1 MTNQSMRAAVL
12 VCCTAL
18 AMPAGTLFVDCAGG
32 DDARDGLSP
41 ATAVRT
47 IAAVNKRTFSA
58 GDSILLRRGITCAGM
73 LSPSGSG
80 TAQAPV
86 TLGAYDSG
94 AAPVIDAGANE
105 SAIRLFNQQGW
116 QIENIETTGGS
127 RYGIHVGGDKA
138 RMSHFRIAEV
148 AVHDVHGALTSKDS
162 GLIVFSA
169 SGSGIFDDV
178 VIDGATAWNTTQWA
192 GIEVVGA
199 AYSNRMDGSHGT
211 NVTVRNSVVHDVYGD
226 GIILFIVEHGLIER
240 SAAWRT
246 GQQPKETVGTPSA
259 IWTWMCNDCVVQ
271 YNESWLSASPS
282 VDGGA
287 FDIDWGNRD
296 NTVQF
301 NYGHDSRGYC
311 AAVFGASG
319 LTTVNSIIRKNVC
332 ANNGRDAA
340 LAKRQGDL
348 FLSTWDNGK
357 LDGVSIHD
365 NAIYWNPDGDSYA
378 LNNTADFTGAA
389 TNSFEQNTV
398 VSRVPGL
405 ILSNASLHFDGNGYS
420 VAGDAPGKFEY
431 GGAKPANFAE
441 YQANSGQDTHS
452 RFAPLRSRVAAKAKG
467 KLDRS
472 LLGDA
477 AGSPA
482 LVSLLD
488 NSADAHSQLVFLR
501 SMHEQYASR
510 GLKVRIVGSPDPNWR
525 LDGIPLRSRPS
536 SPHARIETFLV
547 SANGA
552 IVEHWRG
559 FTPAQSLGLAIQKL
573 LGLWTFGDQFV
584 PQAP

>member
-1 MTNQSMRAAVL
+1 MTNQPLRAAVL
-12 VCCTAL
+12 VCCAAL
-18 AMPAGTLFVDCAGG
+18 AMQAGTLFVDCSSG
-32 DDARDGLSP
+32 DDARDALSP
-41 ATAVRT
+41 ATALRT
-47 IAAVNKRTFSA
+47 IAAVNKRVLFP
-58 GDSILLRRGITCAGM
+58 GDSILLRRGATCAGM

-80 TAQAPV
+80 TPIAPI

-94 AAPVIDAGANE
+94 AAPVIDGGANE

-116 QIENIETTGGS
+116 HIENIETTGGS
-127 RYGIHVGGDKA
+127 RYGIHVGGDLK
-138 RMSHFRIAEV
+138 RMSHFRITDV
-148 AVHDVHGALTSKDS
+148 AVHDVRGALTSKES

-199 AYSNRMDGSHGT
+199 AYTGRMDAAHGT
-211 NVTVRNSVVHDVYGD
+211 NVTVRNSVVHDVHGD
-226 GIILFIVEHGLIER
+226 GIVLFIVAHGLIER

-246 GQQPKETVGTPSA
+246 GQQPKETVGTPNA

-271 YNESWLSASPS
+271 YNESWLSSSPS

-287 FDIDWGNRD
+287 FDIDWGNRN

-301 NYGHDSRGYC
+301 NYGHDSKGYC
-311 AAVFGASG
+311 ASIFGASG
-319 LTTVNSIIRKNVC
+319 LTTVNSIIRYNVC

-357 LDGVSIHD
+357 LDGASIHD
-365 NAIYWNPDGDSYA
+365 NAVYWNPDGDSYA
-378 LNNTADFTGAA
+378 VNNTAAFTGGGV
-389 TNSFEQNTV
+389 NRFERNAI
-398 VSRVPGL
+398 VSRVPSL
-405 ILSNASLHFDGNGYS
+405 ILSNTSLQFEGNTYSAVDDAS
-420 VAGDAPGKFEY
+420 AKFEY
-431 GGAKPANFAE
+431 GGAPAADFAA
-441 YQANSGQDTHS
+441 YQAASGQDTHS
-452 RFAPLRSRVAAKAKG
+452 RFTPIQSREVTAKKRR
-467 KLDRS
+467 LDRS

-501 SMHEQYASR
+501 SMKEQYASR
-510 GLKVRIVGSPDPNWR
+510 GLKVRIIGSREGSPDPNWR
-525 LDGIPLRSRPS
+525 LDGIPLRSRAAS
-536 SPHARIETFLV
+536 RHAGIETFLV

-559 FTPAQSLGLAIQKL
+559 FTLAQNLGLAIQKL
-573 LGLWTFGDQFV
+573 LGLWPFGG
-584 PQAP
+584 

>member
-1 MTNQSMRAAVL
+1 MTNQPLRAAVL
-12 VCCTAL
+12 VCAAAL
-18 AMPAGTLFVDCAGG
+18 AMQAGTLFVDCTGG
-32 DDARDGLSP
+32 KDARDGLSP
-41 ATAVRT
+41 ATALRT
-47 IAAVNKRTFSA
+47 IAAVNKRTLA
-58 GDSILLRRGITCAGM
+58 PGDSILLRRGRTCAGM

-80 TAQAPV
+80 TALAPI
-86 TLGAYDSG
+86 TLGAYGSG
-94 AAPVIDAGANE
+94 LAPVIDGGANE

-116 QIENIETTGGS
+116 QIANIETTGGS
-127 RYGIHVGGDKA
+127 RYGIHAGGDKV
-138 RMSHFRIAEV
+138 RMSHFRIADV

-199 AYSNRMDGSHGT
+199 AYTGGMDGPHGT

-226 GIILFIVEHGLIER
+226 GIVLFVVEHGLIER

-246 GQQPKETVGTPSA
+246 GQQPKETVGTPNA

-271 YNESWLSASPS
+271 YSESWLSSSPS

-287 FDIDWGNRD
+287 FDIDWGNRH

-301 NYGHDSRGYC
+301 NYGHDSKGYC

-319 LTTVNSIIRKNVC
+319 LTTVNSVIRYNVC
-332 ANNGRDAA
+332 ANNGRDAG

-378 LNNTADFTGAA
+378 LNNTAAFTGAA
-389 TNSFEQNTV
+389 PNSFERNTI
-398 VSRVPGL
+398 VSRVPSL
-405 ILSNASLHFDGNGYS
+405 ILSNASLHFDGNTYS
-420 VAGDAPGKFEY
+420 VAGDFPGKFEY
-431 GGAKPANFAE
+431 GGAQPTDFAA
-441 YQANSGQDTHS
+441 YQAASGQDTHS
-452 RFAPLRSRVAAKAKG
+452 RFTPVQPGVAAKAGG
-467 KLDRS
+467 KLDKS

-501 SMHEQYASR
+501 SMKEQYASR
-510 GLKVRIVGSPDPNWR
+510 GLKVRILGSPDPNWR
-525 LDGIPLRSRPS
+525 LDGIPLRSRAAS
-536 SPHARIETFLV
+536 RHAGIETFLV

-573 LGLWTFGDQFV
+573 LGLWTFGGSFV
-584 PQAP
+584 PHAQ

>member
-1 MTNQSMRAAVL
+1 
-12 VCCTAL
+12 
-18 AMPAGTLFVDCAGG
+18 
-32 DDARDGLSP
+32 
-41 ATAVRT
+41 
-47 IAAVNKRTFSA
+47 
-58 GDSILLRRGITCAGM
+58 
-73 LSPSGSG
+73 
-80 TAQAPV
+80 
-86 TLGAYDSG
+86 
-94 AAPVIDAGANE
+94 
-105 SAIRLFNQQGW
+105 
-116 QIENIETTGGS
+116 
-127 RYGIHVGGDKA
+127 
-138 RMSHFRIAEV
+138 
-148 AVHDVHGALTSKDS
+148 
-162 GLIVFSA
+162 
-169 SGSGIFDDV
+169 
-178 VIDGATAWNTTQWA
+178 
-192 GIEVVGA
+192 
-199 AYSNRMDGSHGT
+199 
-211 NVTVRNSVVHDVYGD
+211 
-226 GIILFIVEHGLIER
+226 
-240 SAAWRT
+240 
-246 GQQPKETVGTPSA
+246 
-259 IWTWMCNDCVVQ
+259 VVQ
-271 YNESWLSASPS
+271 YNESWLSSSPS